1 LGIKNQGKD
10 KVDVVIVGA
19 GTAGLSALQAVR
31 KVTDDFLLINRGHW
45 GTTCAAV
52 GCMPSKALIESAQA
66 CHRRHAFKS
75 LGLTGTEHLRADVP
89 AILARVRRLRDEFVA
104 GPERVRVELG
114 PRAIS
119 ASAQLLGPECVA
131 VDGREIRARRIILA
145 TGSMPIVPADWRQFG
160 NRVLTTDSLFELA
173 DLPRRIAVIGLGA
186 IGVELAQALA
196 RVGIEVAGFEAG
208 DTLAGLSDPQV
219 IAVLRKSLAR
229 DMAVHTGVA
238 AELGEANGAIMV
250 NGGGEHYRADTVL
263 AAMGR
268 RPNIAGLGLETLGVP
283 LDDKGLPEVDPHS
296 MQIGDLPVFMV
307 GDANGRLPILHE
319 AADEGYI
326 AAQNAL
332 ADTPVRFRRR
342 VGLGVVFCSPGVA
355 RVGERHA
362 DLDPAAIAVGDFD
375 FARQGRARLAG
386 VDEGV
391 LRIYADR
398 ASGKLVGAEMCAP
411 AAEHFA
417 HLLALA
423 MHQGMSVRAMLGMPF
438 YHPVL
443 EEGLRSALRR
453 VAREVSD
460 TPASDLAHCPPLDI
474 DALD

>member
-1 LGIKNQGKD
+1 
-10 KVDVVIVGA
+10 
-19 GTAGLSALQAVR
+19 
-31 KVTDDFLLINRGHW
+31 
-45 GTTCAAV
+45 
-52 GCMPSKALIESAQA
+52 MPSKALIESSKVY
-66 CHRRHAFKS
+66 HRRHAFTA
-75 LGLTGTEHLRADVP
+75 LGLSGAEHVRADIP
-89 AILARVRRLRDEFVA
+89 AVLARVRRLRDEFVA
-104 GPERVRVELG
+104 GPEKVRAELG
-114 PRAIS
+114 PRALAGS
-119 ASAQLLGPECVA
+119 ARLLGPDCVA
-131 VDGREIRARRIILA
+131 VDGRQIKARRIILA
-145 TGSMPIVPADWRQFG
+145 TGSAPIVPADWRRFG

-263 AAMGR
+263 VAIGR
-268 RPNIAGLGLETLGVP
+268 KPNIDGLGLETLGVP
-283 LDDKGLPEVDPHS
+283 LDDKGMPEVDPNS
-296 MQIGDLPVFMV
+296 MQIGDLPVFMA
-307 GDANGRLPILHE
+307 GDANGSLPILHE

-332 ADTPVRFRRR
+332 AETPARFCRR
-342 VGLGVVFCSPGVA
+342 VGLGIVFCSPGVA
-355 RVGERHA
+355 RVGMRHA
-362 DLDPAAIAVGDFD
+362 ELDADATAVGEFD
-375 FARQGRARLAG
+375 FSSQGRARIAG
-386 VDEGV
+386 LEEGL

-398 ASGKLVGAEMCAP
+398 ESGKLIGAEMCAP